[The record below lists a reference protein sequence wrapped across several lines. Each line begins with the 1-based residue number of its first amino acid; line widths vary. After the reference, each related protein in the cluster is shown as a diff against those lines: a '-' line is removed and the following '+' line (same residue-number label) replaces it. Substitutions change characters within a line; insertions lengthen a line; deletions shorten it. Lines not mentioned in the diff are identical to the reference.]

1 MPFHMQKRMKK
12 DPRDTDPQL
21 VLFDRQEDPVHN
33 FKTWA
38 GMNCALESLQRTDV
52 SVTSVMCEIFVK

>member
-1 MPFHMQKRMKK
+1 MGGVSEGGMIYLTGKK
-12 DPRDTDPQL
+12 T
-21 VLFDRQEDPVHN
+21 PVHS